1 MILQQS
7 TEFTDRWTQFRGAY
21 ILADVANSPTSPELW
36 KEIEDFCTDLRSRY
50 TTDTIKQQSGI
61 AATRA
66 AYKACGKDPSR
77 YRPASEQLARRVLQ
91 GKDLYSVDTLVDLG
105 NLVSLFSGYPTG
117 LLDADKV
124 CKREEVEGKRE
135 EVEGLADIE
144 LGVGHADEPYEG
156 IGRGVLN
163 IEGLPVYRDAE
174 GPIASPTS
182 DSTRTMLSA
191 DTRRLLFIINGYD
204 GDEAQIQRSVDY
216 ALDLLARY
224 AQSSNVSVSRF

>member
-1 MILQQS
+1 MTLKQS
-7 TEFTDRWTQFRGAY
+7 TEFTSRWSQFSGAY
-21 ILADVANSPTSPELW
+21 ILADVVNSPTTPELW
-36 KEIEDFCTDLRSRY
+36 REIEDFCADLRSRL
-50 TTDTIKQQSGI
+50 TTETLKAVSGI

-105 NLVSLFSGYPTG
+105 NLVSLASGYPTG

-124 CKREEVEGKRE
+124 S
-135 EVEGLADIE
+135 LADDDDVT

-156 IGRGVLN
+156 IGRGALN
-163 IEGLPVYRDAE
+163 IEGLPVYRDAQ

-191 DTRRLLFIINGYD
+191 GTRRLLFIINGYD
-204 GDEAQIQRSVDY
+204 GDEAQIESALDY
-216 ALDLLARY
+216 ALDLLKRY
-224 AQSSNVSVSRF
+224 AQSKNVSVGRF

>member
-1 MILQQS
+1 MTLKQS
-7 TEFTDRWTQFRGAY
+7 TEFTSRWTQFRGAY
-21 ILADVANSPTSPELW
+21 ILADVVNSPTSPELW
-36 KEIEDFCTDLRSRY
+36 REIEDFCADLRSRL
-50 TTDTIKQQSGI
+50 TTETLKAVSGI

-105 NLVSLFSGYPTG
+105 NLVSLASGYPTG

-124 CKREEVEGKRE
+124 SPDAEGG
-135 EVEGLADIE
+135 VT

-163 IEGLPVYRDAE
+163 IEGLPVYRDAQ

-204 GDEAQIQRSVDY
+204 GDEAQIQRAIDQ
-216 ALDLLARY
+216 ALDLLKRY
-224 AQSSNVSVSRF
+224 AQSKNESVGRF

>member
-1 MILQQS
+1 MTLKQS
-7 TEFTDRWTQFRGAY
+7 TEFTSRWTQFRGAY
-21 ILADVANSPTSPELW
+21 ILADVVNSPTSPELW
-36 KEIEDFCTDLRSRY
+36 REIEDFCTDLRSRL
-50 TTDTIKQQSGI
+50 TTETLKAVSGI

-105 NLVSLFSGYPTG
+105 NLVSLASGYPTG

-124 CKREEVEGKRE
+124 TLAEGDA
-135 EVEGLADIE
+135 VT

-163 IEGLPVYRDAE
+163 IEGLPVYRDTQ

-204 GDEAQIQRSVDY
+204 GDETQIQRAIDQ
-216 ALDLLARY
+216 ALDLLKRY
-224 AQSSNVSVSRF
+224 AQSKNESVGRF